1 MAVMEGRARS
11 RISFR
16 RVEGTGSSSQV
27 LRGGNSLRQILHHL
41 QIQPENDDDN
51 DDNEGG

>member
-11 RISFR
+11 RISVR

-27 LRGGNSLRQILHHL
+27 LRGKFFKT
-41 QIQPENDDDN
+41 D
-51 DDNEGG
+51 

>member
-16 RVEGTGSSSQV
+16 SLEGTGSSMA
-27 LRGGNSLRQILHHL
+27 SLG
-41 QIQPENDDDN
+41 PSNFGTDGEDS
-51 DDNEGG
+51 